1 MQFHETLR
9 GIITV
14 LNTPFK
20 ETGEIDAIGME
31 RNVGY
36 ALEAGVAG
44 FLVPAMAGEVGFLS
58 DEERATVVSTVL
70 NGVKGRVPVIG
81 GASLDTPE
89 ARLFWTQ
96 KLVNLGCDGVLVSIP
111 YASNDQY
118 EREVREIAAAEPPF
132 LMLQDWSS
140 DGPGIPV
147 SLVTRLLETIP
158 CFKCLKIEVQDSGPK
173 YTGVLAATG
182 GRLHVSGGWAVT
194 QMIDGLDRGVH
205 AFLPTGLHRT
215 YVRIYALYRQGRRNE
230 AEALFERLRPVLS
243 YSNQDLSCSIHFFKQ
258 LLWRQGVFATPRIR
272 QPLAHPVD
280 TSRCEAMLSLA
291 QDIENSCFVTLDT
304 PETL

>member
-14 LNTPFK
+14 LNTPFT
-20 ETGEIDAIGME
+20 ETGEIDTTGME

-36 ALEAGVAG
+36 ALEAGVSG
-44 FLVPAMAGEVGFLS
+44 FLVPAMAGEVGVLS

-81 GASLDTPE
+81 GASADTLE
-89 ARLFWTQ
+89 DRLFWTQ
-96 KLVNLGCDGVLVSIP
+96 KLVHLGCDGVLVSIP

-147 SLVTRLLETIP
+147 SLVTRLFETIP

-230 AEALFERLRPVLS
+230 AEALFERLRPVLA

-258 LLWRQGVFATPRIR
+258 LLWRQGVYVTPRIR

-280 TSRCEAMLSLA
+280 TSRCEVMLSLA
-291 QDIENSCFVTLDT
+291 QDIENSCSVTLDT